1 LVVAV
6 RYGGHEEKGTSE
18 ELNMNALLSLVAA
31 ITVAGMVVGCETPQR
46 PPPPPPRAVRY
57 PSQPLGTADV
67 KMLAK
72 SGITDEVII
81 SQIRNSRTVYHLTA
95 AEILDLKD
103 AGVSEKVIDFMINTP
118 SMYRSMRPPPPPPS
132 Y

>member
-1 LVVAV
+1 LSVAITAV
-6 RYGGHEEKGTSE
+6 ARTENAKEEPD
-18 ELNMNALLSLVAA
+18 MNALLSLAVASA
-31 ITVAGMVVGCETPQR
+31 MAVMVVGCETPR
-46 PPPPPPRAVRY
+46 GYPPPPPPAVRY

-72 SGITDEVII
+72 SGISDEVII
-81 SQIRNSRTVYHLTA
+81 SQIRNSLTVYHLTA
-95 AEILDLKD
+95 ADILDLKD

-118 SMYRSMRPPPPPPS
+118 SMDRPMRPPPPPPS

>member
-1 LVVAV
+1 
-6 RYGGHEEKGTSE
+6 
-18 ELNMNALLSLVAA
+18 MNKPTLLMMVAA
-31 ITVAGMVVGCETPQR
+31 VTLVGIGCETPGRR
-46 PPPPPPRAVRY
+46 PPPPSPPRYRA
-57 PSQPLGTADV
+57 QPMGLPDI

-72 SGITDEVII
+72 SGVSDEVIL
-81 SQIRNSRTVYHLTA
+81 SQIRNTHTVYHLSA

-118 SMYRSMRPPPPPPS
+118 SLYRSSRPPPPPPS

>member
-1 LVVAV
+1 
-6 RYGGHEEKGTSE
+6 
-18 ELNMNALLSLVAA
+18 MNALLPLLAVIAMAA
-31 ITVAGMVVGCETPQR
+31 MVVGCETPR
-46 PPPPPPRAVRY
+46 RYYPPPRPMVRY

-72 SGITDEVII
+72 SGISDEVII

-95 AEILDLKD
+95 AEILDLKE

-118 SMYRSMRPPPPPPS
+118 SMDRSMRPPPPPPS

>member
-1 LVVAV
+1 
-6 RYGGHEEKGTSE
+6 
-18 ELNMNALLSLVAA
+18 MNALLSLVA
-31 ITVAGMVVGCETPQR
+31 VAALAVVTVGCETPRQY
-46 PPPPPPRAVRY
+46 PPPPPPVVRY

-72 SGITDEVII
+72 SGISDEVII

-95 AEILDLKD
+95 ADILDLKA
-103 AGVSEKVIDFMINTP
+103 AGVNESVIDFMINTP